1 MLWWVR
7 KGLGGLRKPPDYISI
22 PLSGDYSE
30 YVPPPANFILR
41 RIRPARPSL
50 ADLAV
55 QFRTIAADR
64 RVRGVVLH
72 LRDLE
77 LSQAGLE
84 SLREL
89 IVELQEAGK
98 QVVSWSSSYSA
109 SSYQLAAGT
118 DEILL
123 QEDGWIDSLGI
134 SRTYSFLAEALQRV
148 GLQADF
154 LAIAPYKSA
163 PDVFTRKDMSDE
175 ARQMATWLIDST
187 YHERIASLAAGREIE
202 QTEAEAIVDASPLSD
217 LQALE
222 LGAVDG
228 LLSEEELPAHLAGE
242 NGPASL
248 KSLEAARPTLRRLP
262 PVRSGKYV
270 ALIPVEGTIVNGES
284 GRPPIRLPIP
294 VPIVMEPR
302 AGDLTV
308 VQAARAAVSDP
319 RAAAVVV
326 YVNSPGGVS
335 SASEAMRS
343 ALARIEPAKPLIVS
357 MGPVAASGG
366 YLVATAGRR
375 IFAQPST
382 ITGSIGV
389 FSGKLAAG
397 GLLDRVLVG
406 RETLSRGRHSQ
417 IFDLERPFS
426 SEEREIVWSFVRRS
440 YEIFV
445 QAVAKSRKLA
455 VEAVEAIGG
464 GRVWTGRQALEKGLV
479 DEMGGL
485 DRAVSHARRLA
496 GLPANA
502 PVRLIQSGKR
512 PIAPASSP
520 AAALA
525 EMLAGPLPE
534 HLLGSTLEYILE
546 GLRMFNRSK
555 SLSMLLLE
563 TE

>member
-1 MLWWVR
+1 V
-7 KGLGGLRKPPDYISI
+7 
-22 PLSGDYSE
+22 LSGEYSE
-30 YVPPPANFILR
+30 YVPAPANFILR
-41 RIRPARPSL
+41 RIRPARPGL
-50 ADLAV
+50 ADLAA

-64 RVRGVVLH
+64 RVLGVVLH
-72 LRDLE
+72 LRELD

-84 SLREL
+84 SLAEL
-89 IVELQEAGK
+89 IVELRSAGK
-98 QVVSWSSSYSA
+98 RVVCWASFYSA
-109 SSYQLAAGT
+109 ISYQLAAGT
-118 DEILL
+118 DQILL
-123 QEDGWIDSLGI
+123 QEDGWIGPLGI
-134 SRTYSFLAEALQRV
+134 SRSYPYLGEALERF
-148 GLQADF
+148 GLQADL
-154 LAIAPYKSA
+154 LAISPYKSA
-163 PDVFTRKDMSDE
+163 PDLFMRKDMSGE
-175 ARQMATWLIDST
+175 AREMAGWLIESA
-187 YHERIASLAAGREIE
+187 YQERIAALAAGRRIGRA
-202 QTEAEAIVDASPLSD
+202 EAETIVNASPLSD

-228 LLSEEELPAHLAGE
+228 LLSEEELPAHLAGKD
-242 NGPASL
+242 GPARL
-248 KSLEAARPTLRRLP
+248 KSWEAAQTTLRRRP
-262 PVRSGKYV
+262 PIRPGKYI

-308 VQAARAAVSDP
+308 VQAARAALADP

-326 YVNSPGGVS
+326 YINSPGGVS

-389 FSGKLAAG
+389 FSGKLAVG

-406 RETLSRGRHSQ
+406 RETLSRGRHSR

-426 SEEREIVWSFVRRS
+426 SEEREIVWSFVQRS
-440 YEIFV
+440 YDVFV

-455 VEAVEAIGG
+455 AEAVEAIGG

-479 DEMGGL
+479 DEIGGL
-485 DRAVSHARRLA
+485 DRAVSHARRLV

-502 PVRLIQSGKR
+502 PLRLIQTGKR
-512 PIAPASSP
+512 PIAPASAP
-520 AAALA
+520 AAALSELLIGA
-525 EMLAGPLPE
+525 LPE
-534 HLLGSTLEYILE
+534 HLLGATLDYFLE

>member
-1 MLWWVR
+1 MLWSLRNVLR
-7 KGLGGLRKPPDYISI
+7 GLRKPPDYITLL
-22 PLSGDYSE
+22 LSGDYSE
-30 YVPPPANFILR
+30 YTPPPGNFILR
-41 RIRPARPSL
+41 RIRRARPSL

-64 RVRGVVLH
+64 RVRGVVL
-72 LRDLE
+72 LVRDLD
-77 LSQAGLE
+77 LPQAGLE
-84 SLREL
+84 SLAEL
-89 IVELQEAGK
+89 LAELRAAGK
-98 QVVSWSSSYSA
+98 RVVCWASTYSA
-109 SSYQLAAGT
+109 SSYLLAAASG
-118 DEILL
+118 EILL
-123 QEDGWIDSLGI
+123 QEDGWIDPLGI
-134 SRTYSFLAEALQRV
+134 SRTYPFLAEAFQRI

-163 PDVFTRKDMSDE
+163 PDVFMRKDMSDE
-175 ARQMATWLIDST
+175 ARQMATWLMDSA
-187 YHERIASLAAGREIE
+187 YQERISALAAGRGIGRA
-202 QTEAEAIVDASPLSD
+202 EAEAIVDASPLSD
-217 LQALE
+217 LRALE
-222 LGAVDG
+222 VGAVDG
-228 LLSEEELPAHLAGE
+228 LLSEEQLPAHLGGT
-242 NGPASL
+242 NGPARLESW
-248 KSLEAARPTLRRLP
+248 EAARPKLRRLP
-262 PVRSGKYV
+262 PIRSGRYI

-284 GRPPIRLPIP
+284 GRPPIRPPIP
-294 VPIVMEPR
+294 VPLLMEPR
-302 AGDLTV
+302 AGDRTV
-308 VQAARAAVSDP
+308 VQAARAALADR

-343 ALARIEPAKPLIVS
+343 ALARIEPTKPLIVS

-366 YLVATAGRR
+366 YMVATAGRQ

-426 SEEREIVWSFVRRS
+426 SEEREIIWSFVRRS
-440 YEIFV
+440 YELFV
-445 QAVAKSRKLA
+445 QAVAASRKLA
-455 VEAVEAIGG
+455 AETVEAIGG

-479 DEMGGL
+479 DEIGGL
-485 DRAVSHARRLA
+485 DRAVSRARELA

-502 PVRLIQSGKR
+502 PLRLIQPGKR
-512 PIAPASSP
+512 PIAPSSST
-520 AAALA
+520 AAALGQ
-525 EMLAGPLPE
+525 LLGGTLPE
-534 HLLGSTLEYILE
+534 HTLAATLDYVFE

-555 SLSMLLLE
+555 SLSLLLLE

>member
-1 MLWWVR
+1 MWWLR
-7 KGLGGLRKPPDYISI
+7 NLLRGLRKPPDYVTLL
-22 PLSGDYSE
+22 LSGEYSE

-41 RIRPARPSL
+41 RLRPARPSL
-50 ADLAV
+50 ADLSA

-77 LSQAGLE
+77 MSQAGLE
-84 SLREL
+84 SLAEL
-89 IVELQEAGK
+89 IVELRAANK
-98 QVVSWSSSYSA
+98 RVVCWASFYSA
-109 SSYQLAAGT
+109 SSYQLAAVT
-118 DEILL
+118 DEVLL

-134 SRTYSFLAEALQRV
+134 SRTYSFLGEALEWV

-175 ARQMATWLIDST
+175 ARQMATWLIDSA
-187 YHERIASLAAGREIE
+187 YQERIASIAAGREIE
-202 QTEAEAIVDASPLSD
+202 RTEAEAIVDASPLSD

-222 LGAVDG
+222 VGAVDG
-228 LLSEEELPAHLAGE
+228 LLSEEELPAHFAGE
-242 NGPASL
+242 NGPARL
-248 KSLEAARPTLRRLP
+248 KSWEAARSTLQRLP
-262 PVRSGKYV
+262 PVRSGKYI

-308 VQAARAAVSDP
+308 VQAARAALADP

-357 MGPVAASGG
+357 LGPVAASGG

-440 YEIFV
+440 YDVFV
-445 QAVAKSRKLA
+445 QAVAKSRKLT

-479 DEMGGL
+479 DEIGGL
-485 DRAVSHARRLA
+485 DRAVSQARRLA

-502 PVRLIQSGKR
+502 PVRLIQAGKR
-512 PIAPASSP
+512 TIAPASSP
-520 AAALA
+520 ATALTELLVGA
-525 EMLAGPLPE
+525 LPEPLLGTTLDYCLAG
-534 HLLGSTLEYILE
+534 
-546 GLRMFNRSK
+546 LRIFNRSK
-555 SLSMLLLE
+555 SLSMLLLV

>member
-1 MLWWVR
+1 M
-7 KGLGGLRKPPDYISI
+7 
-22 PLSGDYSE
+22 LSGEYSE

-41 RIRPARPSL
+41 RIRPARPGL
-50 ADLAV
+50 ADLAA

-64 RVRGVVLH
+64 RVLGVVLH
-72 LRDLE
+72 LRELD

-84 SLREL
+84 SLAEL
-89 IVELQEAGK
+89 IVELRSAGK
-98 QVVSWSSSYSA
+98 RVVCWASFYSA
-109 SSYQLAAGT
+109 ISYQLAAGT
-118 DEILL
+118 DQILL
-123 QEDGWIDSLGI
+123 QEDGWIGPLGI
-134 SRTYSFLAEALQRV
+134 SRSYPYLGEALERF
-148 GLQADF
+148 GLQADL
-154 LAIAPYKSA
+154 LAISPYKSA
-163 PDVFTRKDMSDE
+163 PDLFMRKDMSGE
-175 ARQMATWLIDST
+175 AREMAGWLIESA
-187 YHERIASLAAGREIE
+187 YQERIAALAAGRRIGRA
-202 QTEAEAIVDASPLSD
+202 EAETIVNASPLSD

-228 LLSEEELPAHLAGE
+228 LLSEEELPAHLAGKD
-242 NGPASL
+242 GPARL
-248 KSLEAARPTLRRLP
+248 KSWEAAQTTLRRRP
-262 PVRSGKYV
+262 PIRPGKYI

-308 VQAARAAVSDP
+308 VQAARAALTDP

-326 YVNSPGGVS
+326 YINSPGGVS

-389 FSGKLAAG
+389 FSGKLAVG

-406 RETLSRGRHSQ
+406 RETLSRGRHSR

-426 SEEREIVWSFVRRS
+426 SEEREIVWSFVQRS
-440 YEIFV
+440 YDVFV

-455 VEAVEAIGG
+455 AEAVEAIGG

-479 DEMGGL
+479 DEIGGL
-485 DRAVSHARRLA
+485 DRAVSHARRLV

-502 PVRLIQSGKR
+502 PLRLIQTGKR
-512 PIAPASSP
+512 PIAPASAP
-520 AAALA
+520 AAALSELLIGA
-525 EMLAGPLPE
+525 LPE
-534 HLLGSTLEYILE
+534 HLLGASLDYFLE

>member
-1 MLWWVR
+1 VLWWLR
-7 KGLGGLRKPPDYISI
+7 NGLRRLRKPPDYISI
-22 PLSGDYSE
+22 LLSGDYTE

-41 RIRPARPSL
+41 RIRPGGPSL
-50 ADLAV
+50 ADLAA

-84 SLREL
+84 SLAEL
-89 IVELQEAGK
+89 IVEFRSAGK
-98 QVVSWSSSYSA
+98 RVVCWASFYSA
-109 SSYQLAAGT
+109 ISYQLAAGA

-134 SRTYSFLAEALQRV
+134 SRTYSFLAEAFQRV

-163 PDVFTRKDMSDE
+163 PDVFTRKGMSDE
-175 ARQMATWLIDST
+175 ARQMATWLIDSA
-187 YHERIASLAAGREIE
+187 YQERVASIAAGRRIE
-202 QTEAEAIVDASPLSD
+202 RTEAEAIVDASPLSD
-217 LQALE
+217 LRAME
-222 LGAVDG
+222 VSAVDG
-228 LLSEEELPAHLAGE
+228 LLSEEELPARLGGE
-242 NGPASL
+242 PGPARLESW
-248 KSLEAARPTLRRLP
+248 EAARSTLRRLP
-262 PVRSGKYV
+262 PVRPGKYI

-284 GRPPIRLPIP
+284 SRPPIRLPIP

-302 AGDLTV
+302 AGDLTI
-308 VQAARAAVSDP
+308 VQAARAALADR

-326 YVNSPGGVS
+326 YVNSRGGVS

-397 GLLDRVLVG
+397 GLLDRVLIG
-406 RETLSRGRHSQ
+406 RETVWRGRHSQ

-426 SEEREIVWSFVRRS
+426 PEEREIVWSFVRRS
-440 YEIFV
+440 YDLFV

-455 VEAVEAIGG
+455 VEAVDAIGG
-464 GRVWTGRQALEKGLV
+464 GRVWTGRQALERGLV
-479 DEMGGL
+479 DEIGGL
-485 DRAVSHARRLA
+485 DRAVSRARQVS

-502 PVRLIQSGKR
+502 PVRLIQPGKR
-512 PIAPASSP
+512 RIAPTGAPAS
-520 AAALA
+520 ALGQVLDGA
-525 EMLAGPLPE
+525 LPDR
-534 HLLGSTLEYILE
+534 LLGTTLDYWIA
-546 GLRMFNRSK
+546 GMRIFNRSK
-555 SLSMLLLE
+555 SLSMLLLVPE
-563 TE
+563 